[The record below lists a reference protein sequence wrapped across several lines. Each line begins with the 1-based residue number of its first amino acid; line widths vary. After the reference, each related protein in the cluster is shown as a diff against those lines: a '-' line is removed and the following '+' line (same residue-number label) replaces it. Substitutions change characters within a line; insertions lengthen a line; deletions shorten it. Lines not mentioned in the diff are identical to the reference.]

1 MTDSLAGSLVL
12 KVTLLLAVALV
23 VDQLLR
29 RRWVLTVATLWNA
42 VLLALLVLPLAAVLV
57 PRLTLPLLPSNSH
70 DANSSVNAADA
81 DPRTAATTGLRFRE
95 AGDAQPQ
102 ESAVAATQIVQGVTF
117 RLALAGIYF
126 LGAATLLARL
136 LAGWHAARSLRRAM

>member
-57 PRLTLPLLPSNSH
+57 PRLTLPLLPSDSH
-70 DANSSVNAADA
+70 DTNLGFNAADA
-81 DPRTAATTGLRFRE
+81 TDRRKAAAVDLRFLE

-102 ESAVAATQIVQGVTF
+102 ESAV
-117 RLALAGIYF
+117 
-126 LGAATLLARL
+126 
-136 LAGWHAARSLRRAM
+136 